1 MKKQIKSL
9 DSLKDSRILYDKNP
23 PTFGYLLILIVGIFW
38 GLTLVWSVYTPK
50 IYTIQSQGV
59 VTNED
64 ANYVMCSYTGKIDT
78 CYMEEGALVEQ
89 GDLLFTVKSTD
100 YDLQEEQLLKNKQIY
115 EKQVSQYE
123 ILVKSIKDDINYFDE
138 SNPDDSLYYNTFEA
152 YKAKIAQNTLDVSTY
167 KAYGYTQKQIE
178 IELEKNQGKISEVYY
193 TAIQSADN
201 SIQEAKAQIAT
212 INSQLSAIKHGQ
224 NTYQVKAT
232 ASGVLHLL
240 GNYKKGVVVQTTT
253 TVATITPENSS
264 RVIESYV
271 STSDMARMQEGDKV
285 QIVVDGLS
293 QSVYGTISGKV
304 KHIDSNVTSQENSD
318 GSMSQVFR
326 VLVDMDSDY
335 MVSQEGDKVDVVNGM
350 TATARIQ
357 YDKVTYFN
365 YVLEK
370 LGFKAR

>member
-1 MKKQIKSL
+1 MTKQIKSL
-9 DSLKDSRILYDKNP
+9 DSLKDSRIMYDKNP
-23 PTFGYLLILIVGIFW
+23 PTFGYLFILLIGIFL
-38 GLTLVWSVYTPK
+38 GFALVWSIYTPK
-50 IYTIQSQGV
+50 VYTIQSQGV

-64 ANYVMCSYTGKIDT
+64 ANYVMCSYTGEIDT
-78 CYMEEGALVEQ
+78 CYMKEGALVEQ

-100 YDLQEEQLLKNKQIY
+100 YDLQEEQLLKNKQTY
-115 EKQVSQYE
+115 KKQVSQNK
-123 ILVKSIKDDINYFDE
+123 ILVKSIKDDVNYFDE

-178 IELEKNQGKISEVYY
+178 NELEKNQGQISEVYY
-193 TAIQSADN
+193 TAIQSAEN
-201 SIQEAKAQIAT
+201 SIREAKAQIAT

-240 GNYKKGVVVQTTT
+240 GNYKQGVVVQATT

-271 STSDMARMQEGDKV
+271 STSDMARMQEGDMV

-326 VLVDMDSDY
+326 VMVDMDSDY
-335 MVSQEGDKVDVVNGM
+335 LVSQSGDKIDIMNGM

-370 LGFKAR
+370 LGFKAK